1 MRNVLFLSG
10 VLTLGVFVASADIT
24 PYSWQRFDQ
33 LRNPGAD
40 GTGNNHPIT
49 GGFTGNGES
58 PFGTLPVVDNV
69 CVGGPLGPEGYFSRN
84 SIRGRANQFN
94 NQGTMFVEP
103 LPLNTATLTNSSA
116 WGNFFQTND
125 NWVVESW
132 VLPSRTGVQ
141 NLASP
146 IFATGLNRNNR
157 AQGRQS
163 GVAMVLINGTNGTQN
178 AVAPNVNGTAD
189 NSGHVWVRCQAMA
202 PAGAT
207 NSLGEPMNFYIGPPV
222 LVKSPTNAEWM
233 HVAVV
238 RDTVAGT
245 VSWYTN
251 GVMVAATNIS
261 KVYTTN
267 FFSCIGV
274 AGIQDS
280 GYGDQYGPGL
290 GGASQ
295 AFESWMA
302 ELRWS
307 SFLPGTFSTTNLLT
321 RRVAP
326 GSSTVWYG
334 PVIVKDPQSVTVWA
348 NAGASFACVA
358 ASDTTL
364 QYQWQRFSGSWGNI
378 ANATNR
384 LYNLENVQLSDDG
397 AQFRCIL
404 TKPSNSLTATSA
416 VAVLSVLANSPAFVT
431 GYSNAIMA
439 ESSLLAYF
447 PMDGTGTTLNNV
459 KEPTR
464 NGTITNAP
472 YAFRSGRTNQVSGN
486 QGLSLNLPN
495 FEYTGGFGLKTNE
508 NGYAEIPGDNPAFDF
523 ATASGGNGTVE
534 AVLYAD
540 PSMANT
546 LLTSGSAEVC
556 VWFSSA
562 TTYNASGS
570 STKPAFDYYTFGVDG
585 LGALHYR
592 NSFGSGLDLV
602 WTLPG
607 GMFGKR
613 HHVAFVFN
621 NTTNVTCY
629 VDGVNLGTKI
639 QGGFGNTPPGSGGQP
654 LTIGKGGGSVG
665 DLHGYWRDSWRGTVD
680 ELALYSAALTE
691 AQIQQHVYRLNNGST
706 DSSAS
711 IVKITPSKSLYTGFP
726 VQQLSVQAGGNPP
739 FTYQWRANNIN
750 ISGATNSSYNFV
762 GTGVT
767 AGAYP
772 FSVVVQGAIGSSITS
787 APITLTVVNPTGYG
801 AKVYASSGGGP
812 KAFYPLNEVSGVN
825 VLDWAGTHD
834 GELSGAYELGNA
846 GPAGGTGAL
855 RMFGSNAVSGGLI
868 VPSKVEVPYYPE
880 LNPENGGNFSH
891 EFWYRPDETN
901 VTVCPVSSQANIG
914 AAKAGLATMNG
925 PGING
930 IAQTT
935 INNWTMIYGKY
946 NNVNQG
952 VAQNGTGGAIPAVP
966 GEWQHVVSVADGNAS
981 TVTIYVNGNADF
993 TQNVGYSQ
1001 HPGDG
1006 STTGGVNQNYYAP
1019 LLLGNY
1025 NGTYAF
1031 PMKGRL
1037 SQVAIYD
1044 YALNFSD
1051 ITNHTSQIWT
1061 QAIVTLQP
1069 VGVTNI
1075 ESITAAVTLTANALG
1090 VPNNY
1095 QWQKNGVDLV
1105 QTYNLDGTEHYPR
1118 IASAGGDLQGVNS
1131 KKLVIAQTK
1140 TNDTGSY
1147 TLRIYNPNN
1156 TGGFTNTTTVSVRI
1170 TNDFVIPVITNVSA
1184 RGTVV
1189 SGPVLDDAMATF
1201 GSPTPAPLSLVEVKF
1216 SKRVDWASATN
1227 PANYTITGA
1236 GSPTVTNIVLANS
1249 IQETKFGGDYRA
1261 VGLVTTGLT
1270 PGADYTLSVNN
1281 VYDQSTVSNKI
1292 AATTI
1297 PFRAPLLRGNSAVWN
1312 YYYRFSYGGTTFD
1325 GLSANTN
1332 STFPYVPAYT
1342 ANLTNFSSDAVAF
1355 NQNLGNNAI
1364 FSGQSDTFVS
1374 TVTAWVT
1381 PTNTGYYEFWING
1394 DDATRLYLNP
1404 NGADPAGATYIGE
1417 RFSGSVGFSNVFA
1430 IPTHYQLTAGQPYFM
1445 QAVHTE
1451 SSGGDSVRV
1460 GWRYLGTVDQP
1471 YDGSGAN
1478 GAWIVDE
1485 PNIPV
1490 IAGNFLTSYSYGGPG
1505 IAVQPTSIQAA
1516 AGVTTNLAVVGIT
1529 ETGITNYTWLLNNA
1543 VTGTSTN
1550 RLFFAPLAFANF
1562 STNYKVGISDGSL
1575 SVTSVT
1581 VTVTPPGGITITA
1594 NPTNKAVPQSLASA
1608 VGAVATTTTG
1618 RINYRW
1624 KLDGTNVTGAN
1635 YGNASQQVTS
1645 GGGNLTIASM
1655 QLTNTG
1661 PYTVAVD
1668 DGWYTV
1674 TNVSSAGTLT
1684 LADNPVITNSLSG
1697 GNINLAFPSQIGP
1710 QYVIEYKNA
1719 LTNGAWTPLKTNVG
1733 TGAAI
1738 NFSIGATN
1746 SQRFF
1751 RTRMQ

>member
-1 MRNVLFLSG
+1 MRKVLTTTCA
-10 VLTLGVFVASADIT
+10 LTLGLFAAYAELT

-40 GTGNNHPIT
+40 ATGNNHPIT

-69 CVGGPLGPEGYFSRN
+69 CVGGPLGPEGVFSRN

-94 NQGTMFVEP
+94 NQGTMFCEP
-103 LPLNTATLTNSSA
+103 VPLNTATLTNSSP

-163 GVAMVLINGTNGTQN
+163 GIAMVLINGTNGTQN

-207 NSLGEPMNFYIGPPV
+207 NSLGQPMNFYIGPPV

-251 GVMVAATNIS
+251 GTMVAATNIS

-267 FFSCIGV
+267 YFSCIGV

-326 GSSTVWYG
+326 GSPTVWYG
-334 PVIVKDPQSVTVWA
+334 PVIVKDPQNTTVWSGS
-348 NAGASFACVA
+348 GASFACVA

-364 QYQWQRFSGSWGNI
+364 QYQWQRFSGSWANI

-384 LYNLENVQLSDDG
+384 LYNLENLALGDNG

-404 TKPSNSLTATSA
+404 TKPINSLTATST
-416 VAVLSVLANSPAFVT
+416 VATLTVLANSPAFVT

-447 PMDGTGTTLNNV
+447 PMDGTGATLNNV

-464 NGTITNAP
+464 NGSISNAP
-472 YAFRSGRTNQVSGN
+472 FAFRSGRTNQVGGN

-508 NGYAEIPGDNPAFDF
+508 NGFVEIPGDNPAFDF
-523 ATASGGNGTVE
+523 ATASAGNGTIE

-546 LLTSGSAEVC
+546 LLTSGSSEVC
-556 VWFSSA
+556 VWLSSA
-562 TTYNASGS
+562 SIYNASGT

-585 LGALHYR
+585 LGSLHYR
-592 NSFGSGLDLV
+592 NSSGTGFDLI
-602 WTLPG
+602 WTVPG
-607 GMFGKR
+607 GMFGQR
-613 HHVAFVFN
+613 RHVAFVFSEL
-621 NTTNVTCY
+621 TNVTCY
-629 VDGVNLGTKI
+629 VDGVNLGTKT
-639 QGGFGNTPPGSGGQP
+639 QPGFGNTPPSATQP
-654 LTIGKGGGSVG
+654 LTIGKGGGAYG
-665 DLHGYWRDSWRGTVD
+665 DLHGYMRDSWRGTVD
-680 ELALYSAALTE
+680 ELAIYGAALTE
-691 AQIQQHVYRLNNGST
+691 SQVQNHVYRLNNGST
-706 DSSAS
+706 DTPAS
-711 IVKITPSKSLYTGFP
+711 IVKITPSKSLFTGFP
-726 VQQLSVQAGGNPP
+726 VQRLNVQAGGNPP
-739 FTYQWRANNIN
+739 FTYQWRSNNLN
-750 ISGATNSSYNFV
+750 IASATNSSYDFV
-762 GTGVT
+762 GTGVP
-767 AGAYP
+767 AGVYP
-772 FSVVVQGAIGSSITS
+772 FSVVVQGGFGGAITS
-787 APITLTVVNPTGYG
+787 APIALTVVNPSGYS

-812 KAFYPLNEVSGVN
+812 KAFYPLDETSGIN

-834 GELSGAYELGNA
+834 GELSGAYELGNV
-846 GPAGGTGAL
+846 GPAGGTGSL
-855 RMFGSNAVSGGLI
+855 RMFGTNVVVAGVT

-880 LNPENGGNFSH
+880 LNPENNGNFSH
-891 EFWYRPDETN
+891 EFWYRPDDTN
-901 VTVCPVSSQANIG
+901 TTVCPVSSQANIG
-914 AAKAGLATMNG
+914 FAKAGLATMNG

-966 GEWQHVVSVADGNAS
+966 GEWQHVVSVADGDAS
-981 TVTIYVNGNADF
+981 TVTIYVNGNPDF

-1031 PMKGRL
+1031 PIKGRL

-1044 YALNFSD
+1044 YALTFTD

-1069 VGVTNI
+1069 VGATNI
-1075 ESITAAVTLTANALG
+1075 ESFTASVTLTGNALG

-1095 QWQKNGVDLV
+1095 QWLKDGVDLV
-1105 QTYNLDGTEHYPR
+1105 QTYNLDGSEHYPR
-1118 IASAGGDLQGVNS
+1118 IPSAGGDLQGVNS
-1131 KKLVIAQTK
+1131 KKLVISQTK
-1140 TNDTGSY
+1140 TNDTGLY
-1147 TLRIYNPNN
+1147 TLRIFNPQNA
-1156 TGGFTNTTTVSVRI
+1156 GGSTNTTTVSVRI
-1170 TNDFVIPVITNVSA
+1170 TNDFVAPVATNVSA
-1184 RGTVV
+1184 RGVVV
-1189 SGPVLDDAMATF
+1189 SGPVLDEAMSTS
-1201 GSPTPAPLSLVEVKF
+1201 GSPTPASLFLVEV
-1216 SKRVDWASATN
+1216 RYTERMDWASVTN
-1227 PANYTITGA
+1227 PANYTISGP
-1236 GSPTVTNIVLANS
+1236 GSVTVTNVVLANS
-1249 IQETKFGGDYRA
+1249 LGDAKFAGDYRA
-1261 VGLVTTGLT
+1261 VGLLTTGLT
-1270 PGADYTLSVNN
+1270 PGADYTLTINN
-1281 VYDQSTVSNKI
+1281 VYDQASFSNKI
-1292 AATTI
+1292 AATTRA
-1297 PFRAPLLRGNSAVWN
+1297 FRAPSLRTGTAVWN
-1312 YYYRFSYGGTTFD
+1312 YYYRMAYGGTTF
-1325 GLSANTN
+1325 GALSSGTN
-1332 STFPYVPAYT
+1332 SVFPYVPQYT
-1342 ANLTNFSSDAVAF
+1342 ANLTNFSSDAVAY

-1364 FSGQSDTFVS
+1364 FSGQSDAYVS
-1374 TVTAWVT
+1374 TLTAWVT

-1394 DDATRLYLNP
+1394 DDASRLYLNP

-1417 RFSGSVGFSNVFA
+1417 RFSGSLGFSNFFA
-1430 IPTHYQLTAGQPYFM
+1430 IPTHYHLTAGQPYFM

-1451 SSGGDSVRV
+1451 NTGGDHVRV
-1460 GWRYLGTVDQP
+1460 GWRYLGTVDQG

-1485 PNIPV
+1485 PNIPI
-1490 IAGNFLTSYSYGGPG
+1490 IAGHFLSSYAYAGPT
-1505 IAVQPTSIQAA
+1505 ITAQPTSIQAA
-1516 AGVTTNLAVVGIT
+1516 AGVTTNLAVTAIS
-1529 ETGITNYTWLLNNA
+1529 ETGVTNYQWLLNNA
-1543 VTGTSTN
+1543 ATGTSTN
-1550 RLFFAPLAFANF
+1550 RLFFTPLAFANF
-1562 STNYKVGISDGSL
+1562 STNYKVAVSDGSL
-1575 SVTSVT
+1575 SVTSAT
-1581 VTVTPPGGITITA
+1581 VTVTPPLPSIGTA
-1594 NPTNKAVPQSLASA
+1594 PSGKAVPLGLGTSLLINPSTFS
-1608 VGAVATTTTG
+1608 GRTNYQWRLTTTNVAG
-1618 RINYRW
+1618 VNYNNS
-1624 KLDGTNVTGAN
+1624 GTNKT
-1635 YGNASQQVTS
+1635 
-1645 GGGNLTIASM
+1645 LTITSM
-1655 QLTNTG
+1655 QASNAG
-1661 PYTVAVD
+1661 PYTVVVN
-1668 DGWYTV
+1668 DGFNALSLT
-1674 TNVSSAGTLT
+1674 SSPAATLT
-1684 LADNPVITNSLSG
+1684 LAVNQIISSSLSG
-1697 GNINLAFPSQIGP
+1697 TTLNLNFPTESGP
-1710 QYVIEYKNA
+1710 QYVVEYKNA
-1719 LTNGAWTPLKTNVG
+1719 LTNGAWIGLSTNAG
-1733 TGAAI
+1733 TGVPI
-1738 NFSIGATN
+1738 TVPVTTTN
-1746 SQRFF
+1746 TQRYF
-1751 RTRMQ
+1751 RLRMQ